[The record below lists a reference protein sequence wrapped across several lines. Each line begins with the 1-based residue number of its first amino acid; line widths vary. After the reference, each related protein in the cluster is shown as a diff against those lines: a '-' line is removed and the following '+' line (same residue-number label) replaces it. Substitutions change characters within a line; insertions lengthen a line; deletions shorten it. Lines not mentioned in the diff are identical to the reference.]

1 MPDLSIKWP
10 VENGPTAQTKKQK
23 LHAYVAS
30 LAFHTTPFQMHS
42 EPTNPATSSG
52 QQNGI
57 FRKVGIQVRLTGQK
71 LCILAWDEEQE
82 ISLGRLKKKKIVL
95 LLHAVHSGIQ
105 SETHGWTLS
114 SLSEMDYKTSHY
126 PKYCPAV
133 SPSAVARQSAEPWA
147 SKTRKFMQV
156 SNTLCNDLFVFLFF
170 FASQPCCLTFH
181 CFQVRGSLRYG

>member
-82 ISLGRLKKKKIVL
+82 ISLGRLKKKNCVAVACCTFRYSVRDPWMDPLFLVRNGLQDVTLPKILPSSV
-95 LLHAVHSGIQ
+95 
-105 SETHGWTLS
+105 
-114 SLSEMDYKTSHY
+114 SLSGCSSICRTLGFQD
-126 PKYCPAV
+126 
-133 SPSAVARQSAEPWA
+133 
-147 SKTRKFMQV
+147 SKIHAGV
-156 SNTLCNDLFVFLFF
+156 
-170 FASQPCCLTFH
+170 
-181 CFQVRGSLRYG
+181 